1 MKISRNLFQNKAGFG
16 KSGFLKI
23 LIKIR
28 VPGPKS
34 ACKQAAGPRS
44 WETPSGSPATCIA
57 KSSTRRAG
65 YVDTLLVFLSSTPAS
80 HMASTAVRYLTLQR
94 VDGSTQ
100 RTSVVVTDPLLCPPE
115 LDLYS
120 SVPPF
125 VFVCWGVLA
134 PRRLA
139 SPQSLSCAIQQ
150 VAWISLRRRRL
161 LLLYSS
167 KLHT

>member
-1 MKISRNLFQNKAGFG
+1 MWLSEKLHERSSMFDNMESAV
-16 KSGFLKI
+16 SGTLRFAEAMGAIVTQRAVLATS
-23 LIKIR
+23 IR
-28 VPGPKS
+28 CS
-34 ACKQAAGPRS
+34 FS
-44 WETPSGSPATCIA
+44 
-57 KSSTRRAG
+57 SST
-65 YVDTLLVFLSSTPAS
+65 SAS

-139 SPQSLSCAIQQ
+139 SPQSLSCAIQHVDSLDSTTTEP
-150 VAWISLRRRRL
+150 VAACYSRTQTCPQRL
-161 LLLYSS
+161 
-167 KLHT
+167 